1 MTRHKVLSIDF
12 YDDFQCVGNNCED
25 HCCKDWSITVD
36 KKTYVKYQK
45 LPASEFKKKLSSH
58 INRNRKA
65 NNDYGYG
72 KINLVDKKC
81 PMLSQDRLCEVY
93 SNLGPENMCYTCRI
107 YPRIFNKVD
116 DTLETSLT
124 VSCIEVARN
133 LLLRENPIEFNLD
146 IKEVP
151 EFNLVR
157 TVSTKNK
164 KNITHEY
171 FNEIREFAIGL
182 IQNRRLT
189 IENRLA
195 VLGLFIKKLMESND
209 LDEKIQD
216 IICNFNNLIECGQY
230 DELIESLI
238 SEKGI
243 DAQLEFLTQL
253 NNIILSKRINNKRF
267 IANFEKVSE
276 GLHLESGE
284 GNEIKTAF
292 MDSLENSYRDFISKH
307 QYIYENYLV
316 CYMFKTMFPSSNKS
330 IMETYLSLIV
340 QFSILKMNMI
350 GLCQY
355 YKEEMDTDKTLNLI
369 QSYASVTEHDEFLA
383 SKLQEFLKDKE
394 YTSLAHG
401 FTIMGK

>member
-1 MTRHKVLSIDF
+1 MTRHKILSIDF

-45 LPASEFKKKLSSH
+45 LPVSEFKKKLSSH

-65 NNDYGYG
+65 KGDYAYG
-72 KINLVDKKC
+72 KINLVEQKC
-81 PMLSQDRLCEVY
+81 PMLSQDRLCEIY
-93 SNLGPENMCYTCRI
+93 LNLGPENMCYTCRI

-116 DTLETSLT
+116 DTLEQSLT
-124 VSCIEVARN
+124 ISCIEVARN

-146 IKEVP
+146 IKEVS
-151 EFNLVR
+151 EFNVVR
-157 TVSTKNK
+157 DISTKNF
-164 KNITHEY
+164 KNISHRY
-171 FNEIREFAIGL
+171 FNEMREFAIGL

-189 IENRLA
+189 VENRLA
-195 VLGLFIKKLMESND
+195 ILGLFIKKLSENSD
-209 LDEKIQD
+209 LEEKIED
-216 IICNFNNLIECGQY
+216 IICNFNNLIEVGQY

-238 SEKGI
+238 SEKSV

-253 NNIILSKRINNKRF
+253 NNIILSKKINNKRF
-267 IANFEKVSE
+267 LSNFEKVSK
-276 GLHLESGE
+276 GLNLESGD
-284 GNEIKTAF
+284 GNEIKAAF
-292 MDSLENSYRDFISKH
+292 VDSLENSYNDFISKH

-316 CYMFKTMFPSSNKS
+316 CYMFKTMFPSSEKN
-330 IMETYLSLIV
+330 IMEIYLSLIV

-355 YKEEMDTDKTLNLI
+355 YKEEIDTDKTLNLI

-383 SKLQEFLKDKE
+383 SNLQEFLKEKG
-394 YTSLAHG
+394 YNTLAHG

>member
-12 YDDFQCVGNNCED
+12 YDDFQCVGNKCED

-45 LPASEFKKKLSSH
+45 LPVSEFKKKLSSH

-65 NNDYGYG
+65 NSDYAYG

-81 PMLSQDRLCEVY
+81 PMLSEDRLCEVY

-133 LLLRENPIEFNLD
+133 LLLREDPIEFNLD

-151 EFNLVR
+151 EFNVVR

-164 KNITHEY
+164 KNITHKY

-195 VLGLFIKKLMESND
+195 ILGLFIKKLTESND
-209 LDEKIQD
+209 LDETIQD
-216 IICNFNNLIECGQY
+216 IIYNFNNLIDSGQY

-238 SEKGI
+238 SEKSV

-253 NNIILSKRINNKRF
+253 NNIILSKKINNKRF

-276 GLHLESGE
+276 GLHLESEE
-284 GNEIKTAF
+284 GNEIKAAF
-292 MDSLENSYRDFISKH
+292 MDSLENSYSDFISKH

-316 CYMFKTMFPSSNKS
+316 CYMFKTMFPSSDKS
-330 IMETYLSLIV
+330 IMENYLSLIV

-350 GLCQY
+350 GLCHY
-355 YKEEMDTDKTLNLI
+355 YKEEMDIGKTLNLI

-394 YTSLAHG
+394 YTSLAHS

>member
-1 MTRHKVLSIDF
+1 M
-12 YDDFQCVGNNCED
+12 
-25 HCCKDWSITVD
+25 
-36 KKTYVKYQK
+36 
-45 LPASEFKKKLSSH
+45 
-58 INRNRKA
+58 
-65 NNDYGYG
+65 
-72 KINLVDKKC
+72 
-81 PMLSQDRLCEVY
+81 
-93 SNLGPENMCYTCRI
+93 
-107 YPRIFNKVD
+107 
-116 DTLETSLT
+116 
-124 VSCIEVARN
+124 
-133 LLLRENPIEFNLD
+133 
-146 IKEVP
+146 
-151 EFNLVR
+151 
-157 TVSTKNK
+157 STKNK

-267 IANFEKVSE
+267 IANFEKVIE
-276 GLHLESGE
+276 GLHLESEE